1 MQNTYN
7 VLDAISD
14 AASMDLFSII
24 ADTGSINSDRLIS
37 SCGLTKKQYYS
48 RVQRLARN
56 GLIRRKSG
64 ALSLTSFGKIVH
76 DCKLRI
82 DNAIV
87 EYYSLKA
94 IDAFRES
101 KEIDQAQRKELI
113 EKVITNGGLK
123 SILLE

>member
-1 MQNTYN
+1 MQSYN
-7 VLDAISD
+7 ILEAISD
-14 AASMDLFSII
+14 SGSMDLFSIV
-24 ADTGSINSDRLIS
+24 ANTGSVNSDSLMC
-37 SCGLTKKQYYS
+37 SCGLTKKQYYT
-48 RVQRLARN
+48 RVQRLAQN

-64 ALSLTSFGKIVH
+64 ALSLTSFGKIVY

-82 DNAIV
+82 DNAIA

-101 KEIDQAQRKELI
+101 KEIDHVQRKELI